1 MEEAIGPVQTSF
13 THKSMN
19 DILQT
24 LQQNRRINPGFNNF
38 RPLEEVPQGG
48 NPYQS
53 NPSQGSTC
61 NGQEKNAT
69 PAGGI
74 L

>member
-1 MEEAIGPVQTSF
+1 MEEAIGPVKSTF

-38 RPLEEVPQGG
+38 RPLEEIPQGG
-48 NPYQS
+48 NPYPEQ
-53 NPSQGSTC
+53 PL
-61 NGQEKNAT
+61 
-69 PAGGI
+69 AGKYM
-74 L
+74 

>member
-24 LQQNRRINPGFNNF
+24 LQQNRRINPGINNF
-38 RPLEEVPQGG
+38 RPVDEIPEGG
-48 NPYQS
+48 NPY
-53 NPSQGSTC
+53 
-61 NGQEKNAT
+61 
-69 PAGGI
+69 PAQPLAGKYM
-74 L
+74 